1 MSGDRICTWEVLVY
15 NWLSSSKS
23 TRNGTFYFCSE
34 FDLTDGDSICLLGK
48 MGLITQH
55 NCVNVAAFAVGL
67 HNKFVVVFNDKDS
80 NSTPIRHDEN
90 SS

>member
-1 MSGDRICTWEVLVY
+1 
-15 NWLSSSKS
+15 
-23 TRNGTFYFCSE
+23 
-34 FDLTDGDSICLLGK
+34 